1 MYVCMHMPPIIESPS
16 FSVFRSDQRGRNP
29 TVSECALSVLSRP
42 FEGDPLGQRSSSRW
56 TPGPLPGRLPAPL
69 YMVPANRRNSFG
81 FIVIM
86 LNAVSYFSPQ
96 WIASRLAE
104 FAPRICQ
111 RRGVDLK
118 DYFSE
123 EMKICQDLVK
133 LLPSKID
140 RMNYLG
146 EGGLSL

>member
-1 MYVCMHMPPIIESPS
+1 
-16 FSVFRSDQRGRNP
+16 
-29 TVSECALSVLSRP
+29 
-42 FEGDPLGQRSSSRW
+42 
-56 TPGPLPGRLPAPL
+56 
-69 YMVPANRRNSFG
+69 
-81 FIVIM
+81 
-86 LNAVSYFSPQ
+86 
-96 WIASRLAE
+96 
-104 FAPRICQ
+104 
-111 RRGVDLK
+111 VDLK